1 MNLEEL
7 VQEAR
12 TQTQTATS
20 ASAGPH
26 NVIQFPAP
34 GNSNPQGQ
42 GQGNDSTGSGQAG
55 AGSAVAIAAPP
66 DQAPDGV
73 GGAAGAGAGAVPV
86 RTRPE
91 VEVAVAPKKTRSR
104 QGVGEAVDLN
114 PNPNELARVR
124 AGGLLVGVR
133 QPNTQDQSHGAVS
146 LILASLFGLA
156 LVLKAWHFGASSTMD
171 FLNDWL
177 GWSLPVTIPLDLDQL
192 HLRIHLDFLWL
203 FPIGLTFYQIVH
215 RPTLSFREIYRQLH
229 RDPASTGLWLAFTS
243 IGIGTTLA
251 GLILWGHERHW
262 LVEPRIV
269 FAQWPLLLVLFLL
282 ALAVEYLAEPF
293 AIKFWQEL
301 KNGFAALNSRWDAQ
315 DNRQAPPPGAGA
327 GAGVKVNREAGSR
340 RR

>member
-1 MNLEEL
+1 MNLEQL
-7 VQEAR
+7 VEEAR
-12 TQTQTATS
+12 TQ
-20 ASAGPH
+20 
-26 NVIQFPAP
+26 
-34 GNSNPQGQ
+34 
-42 GQGNDSTGSGQAG
+42 
-55 AGSAVAIAAPP
+55 AAPP
-66 DQAPDGV
+66 APTQPGTNPPNVIPFPASNAANPNNPQQEANSAQAQAPVAVADPP
-73 GGAAGAGAGAVPV
+73 AQAQDGAVPV
-86 RTRPE
+86 RTRPD
-91 VEVAVAPKKTRSR
+91 VEVAVTPKKSR
-104 QGVGEAVDLN
+104 PRPGQGQDQGYEAAN
-114 PNPNELARVR
+114 PNPNPNPNDLARIR

-192 HLRIHLDFLWL
+192 HIRIHLDFLWL

-215 RPTLSFREIYRQLH
+215 RPSLSFKAIYRQL
-229 RDPASTGLWLAFTS
+229 RYDPASTGLWLAFTT

-315 DNRQAPPPGAGA
+315 DNRQGQAPPPGAGA
-327 GAGVKVNREAGSR
+327 GTGVKVNRETGGR